1 MGGASWW
8 SGAIRGLPDDRLYRP
23 FPRASMNHEHRPIG
37 HGAAH
42 RAGLLRIDA
51 AGLVDG
57 AGTSVRGA
65 SVLLEISPGTRPR
78 LLAAGRAADVL
89 THPAATRADTTV
101 VLRPSSVL
109 LPGLVNA
116 HTHLDLTHIGPQ
128 PHDPAAGFVPWVDM
142 IRSRRHTDEAAIA
155 ASVRRGI
162 ELCVAGGCVA
172 IGDIGGAPAGRLSL
186 APWRTLRDSGVA
198 GVSFLEYFGI
208 GASLEPRSAGLMRLV
223 DEVAA
228 EAGEAAAK
236 DQAGLGLQPHAPNT
250 VALSLY
256 RLSIALA
263 ERLPGSR
270 LCTHLAETI
279 EEREFIARG
288 TGPQRELL
296 ERFGLWTDAVM
307 DELGRGEHPV
317 EHLAGVLQSAQGR
330 LAAVHV
336 NDATDAAI
344 GLLAKTGATVVYC
357 PRASAYFAAE
367 SRFGPHRYRDML
379 AAGIPVALGTDSIV
393 NLPASAAATPAES
406 PQGRGISILDEMRLL
421 HARDG
426 TDPVTL
432 IQMATINGA
441 TAIGLDPAAF
451 SFASA
456 GRGGGEIQGVISVEV
471 GPELGGVAASVLK
484 AVTPVEILCM

>member
-1 MGGASWW
+1 
-8 SGAIRGLPDDRLYRP
+8 
-23 FPRASMNHEHRPIG
+23 MNHAHRPIG

-65 SVLLEISPGTRPR
+65 SVLLEVSPGTRPR

-101 VLRPSSVL
+101 ISRPSSVL

-142 IRSRRHTDEAAIA
+142 IRSRRHTDETAIA

-162 ELCVAGGCVA
+162 ELCLAGGCVA

-186 APWRTLRDSGVA
+186 APWRTLRDSGVG

-208 GASLEPRSAGLMRLV
+208 GASLEPRSAGLTRLV
-223 DEVAA
+223 DEVAG
-228 EAGEAAAK
+228 EAGDAAAK
-236 DQAGLGLQPHAPNT
+236 GQAQLGLQPHAPNT

-279 EEREFIARG
+279 EEREFITRG

-296 ERFGLWTDAVM
+296 ERFGLWTNAVM

-317 EHLAGVLQSAQGR
+317 EHLAGVLQSAQER
-330 LAAVHV
+330 LA
-336 NDATDAAI
+336 
-344 GLLAKTGATVVYC
+344 
-357 PRASAYFAAE
+357 
-367 SRFGPHRYRDML
+367 
-379 AAGIPVALGTDSIV
+379 
-393 NLPASAAATPAES
+393 
-406 PQGRGISILDEMRLL
+406 
-421 HARDG
+421 
-426 TDPVTL
+426 
-432 IQMATINGA
+432 
-441 TAIGLDPAAF
+441 
-451 SFASA
+451 
-456 GRGGGEIQGVISVEV
+456 
-471 GPELGGVAASVLK
+471 
-484 AVTPVEILCM
+484 